1 MNTQDN
7 AKVMEAIERCTLFNY
22 FEKLT
27 DAPTKKVVLFSV
39 FPFTAA
45 ANLSDPRNFFLLED
59 IGRLT
64 TINSGSPQN

>member
-7 AKVMEAIERCTLFNY
+7 AKVIEAIERSTLFNY
-22 FEKLT
+22 FEKLI
-27 DAPTKKVVLFSV
+27 DAKTRKVTLFSI
-39 FPFTAA
+39 FPYTAA

-64 TINSGSPQN
+64 TLNCGSPNN